1 MSTSVLC
8 VLEEIQWQRRSVC
21 TSVEAYPN
29 IHYVAYACI
38 EQTVLISHHQ
48 NVQTLCTKP
57 IGERGAG
64 SITGLVMLQ
73 HIWHLGVE
81 MDSCCSPDS
90 VPAAVDSAWVLV
102 LLSKMGLTQYL
113 LFISLWTSVPNAPQC
128 PQGFIGIVTA
138 LICIF
143 NYFTSSQH
151 SNQHFPALAVIL
163 YLSEFCSTPWIQALF
178 LCFIPVVFC

>member
-1 MSTSVLC
+1 M
-8 VLEEIQWQRRSVC
+8 QWQRRSVC

-64 SITGLVMLQ
+64 SISGLVMLQ

-102 LLSKMGLTQYL
+102 LLSKMGLILKSYYL
-113 LFISLWTSVPNAPQC
+113 FHFGHLCQMHHNVLKVLLGSSLPWFAFLIILLLASTAISTFLLW
-128 PQGFIGIVTA
+128 
-138 LICIF
+138 L
-143 NYFTSSQH
+143 
-151 SNQHFPALAVIL
+151 
-163 YLSEFCSTPWIQALF
+163 
-178 LCFIPVVFC
+178 